1 LNKIKGFFFL
11 SSLERVPD
19 EFIKLVEKAVAE
31 NQELKNLLSE
41 RDNDILKLNEQLN
54 KIQNED
60 PKLVEQRLLQLIT
73 KLKSDFRT
81 MYENQSNFFLQK
93 IDLLKQEQ
101 RDNIASLYKH

>member
-1 LNKIKGFFFL
+1 MKYCFRF
-11 SSLERVPD
+11 LERVPD

-31 NQELKNLLSE
+31 NGELKDLLAK
-41 RDNDILKLNEQLN
+41 RDNEIRLLNEQLN
-54 KIQNED
+54 KVQSED
-60 PKLVEQRLLQLIT
+60 PQLVEQRLLQLVS
-73 KLKSDFRT
+73 KLKNDFGK

>member
-1 LNKIKGFFFL
+1 MIRFL
-11 SSLERVPD
+11 EGIPD

-31 NQELKNLLSE
+31 NQELKNLLNE
-41 RDNDILKLNEQLN
+41 RDIEIKKHIEQLN
-54 KIQNED
+54 KLQTED
-60 PKLVEQRLLQLIT
+60 PQHVEQRLIKLIS
-73 KLKSDFRT
+73 KLKTDFRT